1 MSRRAKEVADVKKI
15 LGSYG
20 SITQCERALILL
32 EAPGWSGEPS
42 KMNAKVQRVQF
53 DVPEDRLAELQELM
67 KSCGIET
74 RKDLF
79 NNALT
84 LLEWAVRESA
94 RGRTIASVSDDE
106 KSYRELQMPILFN
119 ASRSAA

>member
-1 MSRRAKEVADVKKI
+1 
-15 LGSYG
+15 
-20 SITQCERALILL
+20 
-32 EAPGWSGEPS
+32 
-42 KMNAKVQRVQF
+42 MNAKVQRVQF

-84 LLEWAVRESA
+84 LLEWAVRESS
-94 RGRTIASVSDDE
+94 RGRAIASVSDDE
-106 KSYRELQMPILFN
+106 KSYRELHMPILFN
-119 ASRSAA
+119 ASRRSA